1 MARSAKGIR
10 GLFVWHDLYWGGK
23 HAAGEER
30 ERAQPGEES
39 QECSFPAASR
49 GRGPRK
55 QAPPGRRGSGRGRL
69 RAAPGG
75 AAALGF
81 RLDGAGGARSPRPL
95 RRACAV
101 RPPPSPARAAEASA
115 APVSAPGARRAVKP
129 GPDGVAD
136 RTTWRRGRSGGR
148 GKQRPRSGVLHPA
161 GEAAE
166 VPVGPREEKDRQEG
180 KATSAVA
187 KDPKMYERPE
197 PFLEKSYFPGFVK

>member
-1 MARSAKGIR
+1 M
-10 GLFVWHDLYWGGK
+10 WHDLYWGGK

-30 ERAQPGEES
+30 ERAQPGGES

-101 RPPPSPARAAEASA
+101 RPPPIPRPGRGGLGGASLRSGSAAGGKTRAGWGCRSYDLAAWPVWRPREAEAPFRRPPPGWRSCRG
-115 APVSAPGARRAVKP
+115 PSRAPGGKGSARGQSHICGCQGSEDV
-129 GPDGVAD
+129 
-136 RTTWRRGRSGGR
+136 
-148 GKQRPRSGVLHPA
+148 
-161 GEAAE
+161 
-166 VPVGPREEKDRQEG
+166 
-180 KATSAVA
+180 
-187 KDPKMYERPE
+187 
-197 PFLEKSYFPGFVK
+197 

>member
-1 MARSAKGIR
+1 M
-10 GLFVWHDLYWGGK
+10 WHDLYWGGK

-30 ERAQPGEES
+30 ERAQPGGES
-39 QECSFPAASR
+39 QECSFTAASR

-55 QAPPGRRGSGRGRL
+55 QAPPGRRGSGRGGL

-81 RLDGAGGARSPRPL
+81 RPDRAGGSQEPATPPARVR
-95 RRACAV
+95 CA
-101 RPPPSPARAAEASA
+101 PAPPSPARAAEASA

-166 VPVGPREEKDRQEG
+166 VPVGPREEKR
-180 KATSAVA
+180 A
-187 KDPKMYERPE
+187 KPHLRLPRIRRCMSGLNR
-197 PFLEKSYFPGFVK
+197 FWKSHIFQVS

>member
-1 MARSAKGIR
+1 M
-10 GLFVWHDLYWGGK
+10 WHDLYWGGK
-23 HAAGEER
+23 HTAGEER
-30 ERAQPGEES
+30 ERAQPGGES
-39 QECSFPAASR
+39 QECSFTAASR

-55 QAPPGRRGSGRGRL
+55 QAPPGRRGSGRGGL

-81 RLDGAGGARSPRPL
+81 RPDRAGGARSPRPL

-101 RPPPSPARAAEASA
+101 RPPSHLPPPPPRPGRGGLGGASLRSGSAAGGKTRAGWGCGSYDVAAWPVWRPREAEAPFRRPPPGWRSYRG
-115 APVSAPGARRAVKP
+115 PSRAPG
-129 GPDGVAD
+129 
-136 RTTWRRGRSGGR
+136 
-148 GKQRPRSGVLHPA
+148 GK
-161 GEAAE
+161 
-166 VPVGPREEKDRQEG
+166 EG